1 MPKKDFSQVA
11 FDVVRKATGE
21 ATEVVQTERQKNSRK
36 GGLKGGATRAATL
49 TPEQRADIARTAAL
63 ARWKKSP

>member
-21 ATEVVQTERQKNSRK
+21 APKQQPKPQKETAPKETKGAAAKNSRSK
-36 GGLKGGATRAATL
+36 ER
-49 TPEQRADIARTAAL
+49 
-63 ARWKKSP
+63 

>member
-21 ATEVVQTERQKNSRK
+21 VPKQQPKPQKETAPKVDKGADKKATAKPSK
-36 GGLKGGATRAATL
+36 AA
-49 TPEQRADIARTAAL
+49 
-63 ARWKKSP
+63 